1 MFGDAFK
8 SRVAVITASTSGIGK
23 ETARLLGKGG
33 AETVVINGR
42 SPDTGAKVLEQLSA
56 AFPATNFRFIA
67 GDLNVPEQSHALFDH
82 IQHEIG
88 RINILVHCGG
98 SQVRLEFF
106 TRMNPATYQEQIDGH
121 FKSFVIGCQRTIPM
135 MAPGGSIV
143 AIASDAGKVATPAET
158 MIGAMKAAVIMF
170 SRTLAMEV
178 SRQGIRV
185 NIVTPSLVA
194 NTVSFDRVMSGETS
208 SKIFGKATAKAKLGL
223 PSPEDVAPLIVF
235 LSSPYASKIT
245 GQAVSVNGGISAA

>member
-1 MFGDAFK
+1 MFGQAFK
-8 SRVAVITASTSGIGK
+8 SRVAVITASTSGIGQ
-23 ETARLLGKGG
+23 ETARLLAQGG
-33 AETVVINGR
+33 AETVIINGR
-42 SPDTGAKVLEQLSA
+42 NPDTGAKVLEQLSA
-56 AFPATNFRFIA
+56 AFPATNLRFNA
-67 GDLNVPEQSHALFDH
+67 GNLNVPEQSHALFDQ
-82 IQHEIG
+82 IQREIA
-88 RINILVHCGG
+88 RIDILVHCGG
-98 SQVRLEFF
+98 SQVRPEFF
-106 TRMNPATYQEQIDGH
+106 TRMN
-121 FKSFVIGCQRTIPM
+121 PM

-185 NIVTPSLVA
+185 NVVTPSLVA
-194 NTVSFDRVMSGETS
+194 NTVSYDRVMSGETS

-223 PSPEDVAPLIVF
+223 PTPKDVAPLAVF